1 MSIGTAI
8 VITSGKGGT
17 GKTSTAAGVAACLAA
32 MGKRT
37 LCIDADIGLRN
48 LDLTLGMTDQA
59 LMDFTDVI
67 QGRCSLEKAAAAHKG
82 LQNLYLITAP
92 VTLPAGVDEDGMR
105 RLMRRVR
112 ETFDYCIIDCPA
124 GVGTGFRLAT
134 CAADRA
140 IVVCNADAAAPAAA
154 QAPPQRGRRHGSD
167 RPAPAGHGSGGRGRH
182 AGRRTGRQP
191 HHRGP
196 EGRGSGL
203 LQYCK
208 THHRAAG
215 APDADLTPQKLP
227 DTLRARRSV
236 PYKRERMCPT
246 HEYRAHGP

>member
-67 QGRCSLEKAAAAHKG
+67 QGRCSLEKAAAVHRG

-105 RLMRRVR
+105 RLMRQVR
-112 ETFDYCIIDCPA
+112 ETFDYYIIDCPA

-140 IVVCNADAAAPAAA
+140 IVVCNADAAALRDGQAAVQRLAGLNIPMHLVVNRVKPRLLRKLRLNVDDAMDQTGLPLLGMVPEDEAVTLVAARGVSLITVARKGAA
-154 QAPPQRGRRHGSD
+154 QA
-167 RPAPAGHGSGGRGRH
+167 
-182 AGRRTGRQP
+182 
-191 HHRGP
+191 
-196 EGRGSGL
+196 
-203 LQYCK
+203 YYNI
-208 THHRAAG
+208 
-215 APDADLTPQKLP
+215 
-227 DTLRARRSV
+227 ARRITGQRV
-236 PYKRERMCPT
+236 PLMRI
-246 HEYRAHGP
+246 